1 MIHII
6 SRWLCT
12 WAADQSGQDLIEYS
26 LLLAFVALA
35 AAGLILGA
43 GSNLNGAWDEGS
55 ELLHSANTTAGS

>member
-1 MIHII
+1 MHLI
-6 SRWLCT
+6 SSWLQT
-12 WAADQSGQDLIEYS
+12 WAADEDGQDLIEYS

-43 GSNLNGAWDEGS
+43 GSNINGAWDEGS